1 MNKLWVMDLLA
12 IPSLPGAQ
20 EIASEIVR
28 DYAACFGTCET
39 GLA

>member
-1 MNKLWVMDLLA
+1 MNKLWVMALLV

-39 GLA
+39 SLA